1 MKTSQ
6 VLDSGQESVFR
17 KLNVNV
23 NAPKSQTVEP
33 KSEPLIRYPRRIKGY
48 LITANYMIS
57 FCKQTYLQT
66 IHFAGALFFHFTTQ
80 CKV

>member
-1 MKTSQ
+1 MKTSH
-6 VLDSGQESVFR
+6 VLDCGQENVFR
-17 KLNVNV
+17 KLKVNS
-23 NAPKSQTVEP
+23 PKRQTVEP